1 MEREIISAA
10 SAIIAV
16 NERTA
21 YGLRNRIPE
30 RSSIRVDVIPNGYD
44 PSKLVPGAISAPASS
59 PTPGSSS
66 DLQPVRVLHAGQLFS
81 SSPYKRQRE
90 IRLLLRAIDHLFASR
105 ADLLDVVQL
114 EFAGHPEPQITR
126 WVEKHANSGKVPN
139 ILQTGYLTH
148 SELLKRLCNADALLL
163 TLSSSEL
170 FTGVTPGKMF
180 EYFGTQKPIY
190 ALVPHGEA
198 SRYLTGY
205 SGAVQEHTY
214 SAQSIAQSL
223 AQFIDKGRSGSL
235 PDANPHFAVRFSRK
249 NQAETIA
256 KIFDEVV
263 SNP

>member
-1 MEREIISAA
+1 
-10 SAIIAV
+10 
-16 NERTA
+16 
-21 YGLRNRIPE
+21 
-30 RSSIRVDVIPNGYD
+30 
-44 PSKLVPGAISAPASS
+44 
-59 PTPGSSS
+59 
-66 DLQPVRVLHAGQLFS
+66 
-81 SSPYKRQRE
+81 
-90 IRLLLRAIDHLFASR
+90 
-105 ADLLDVVQL
+105 
-114 EFAGHPEPQITR
+114 
-126 WVEKHANSGKVPN
+126 
-139 ILQTGYLTH
+139 
-148 SELLKRLCNADALLL
+148 
-163 TLSSSEL
+163 
-170 FTGVTPGKMF
+170 MF